1 MEGVNVTLSAILNR
15 LNTEGRDGGRTLV
28 ASFMGSMYTHP
39 TRHKLETMK
48 SADIQ
53 ITATDWCV
61 AAQPPRRSLCLLCR
75 GIFGCESV
83 QVLIAPIPGASVAA
97 LVGVL
102 VVEPTL
108 TLGHPSRKQVAAQCH
123 KRLCSCSQA
132 GGVGVDCLHHCR
144 SQRLS
149 ADTTRQRAFLHAAY
163 GSHGGRCPPCHD

>member
-61 AAQPPRRSLCLLCR
+61 AAQSPPPQSLSAMPWHFRLREC
-75 GIFGCESV
+75 
-83 QVLIAPIPGASVAA
+83 ASVDRAD
-97 LVGVL
+97 
-102 VVEPTL
+102 
-108 TLGHPSRKQVAAQCH
+108 SRSKC
-123 KRLCSCSQA
+123 
-132 GGVGVDCLHHCR
+132 GGVSWC
-144 SQRLS
+144 
-149 ADTTRQRAFLHAAY
+149 A
-163 GSHGGRCPPCHD
+163 GR